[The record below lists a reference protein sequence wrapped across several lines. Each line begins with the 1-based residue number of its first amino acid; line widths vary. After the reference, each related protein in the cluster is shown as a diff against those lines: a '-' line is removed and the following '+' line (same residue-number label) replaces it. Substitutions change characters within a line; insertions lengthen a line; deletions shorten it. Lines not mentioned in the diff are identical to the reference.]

1 MDCCSVVL
9 FECGMLSVCY
19 SVVGPRLV
27 VGAGGKDKEATDVTR
42 APVALCGRQ
51 EGRSKAQA
59 IKEEAAASA
68 AQVSREHA
76 PPLGQ
81 MHLSRSRVPE
91 PVTSVPHLALA
102 AQDLVQGDL
111 LQARRDAA
119 LGLLRHVPAARR
131 PRPL

>member
-59 IKEEAAASA
+59 KKEEAAASA